1 MDGLGESLLGQTL
14 ADRELVFVDDGSTD
28 ETPAR
33 LDALAAAHPQVRV
46 EHIENSGWPG
56 RPRNVGLELAT
67 GEFVFFADNDD
78 WLGREALERMYGMAV
93 THHAGVGGGKGGGPG
108 KGGPRG
114 LLTPHRPDPT

>member
-1 MDGLGESLLGQTL
+1 MDGLVESLLGQTL
-14 ADRELVFVDDGSTD
+14 ADCELVFVDDGSTD

-78 WLGREALERMYGMAV
+78 WLGREALERMYGMPG
-93 THHAGVGGGKGGGPG
+93 TDKPRRGVGQGAGHGKVV
-108 KGGPRG
+108 
-114 LLTPHRPDPT
+114 